1 MKKVLLFIMAAV
13 LVSCTKQKKDNYE
26 VSDETRTF
34 LEQRFTSCHL
44 KDSLGDDQVTQLWSE
59 YKSGYNGI
67 LCFQYHGKA
76 IEYFYHDNRDGTRI
90 DTFIIKQGDPFVDDL
105 RDTYRKLTDKE
116 YIRKANRN
124 KKGDEIINGEFLD
137 GFGEYFKSI
146 YPREEDFI
154 ESMIEETINGE

>member
-13 LVSCTKQKKDNYE
+13 LVSCEEKKGNQAASPE
-26 VSDETRTF
+26 VETTI
-34 LEQRFTSCHL
+34 EQRFELCHL
-44 KDSLGDDQVTQLWSE
+44 KDSLGEGKITELSTE
-59 YKSGYNGI
+59 YKSERSGI
-67 LCFQYHGKA
+67 LCFQYQGCA
-76 IEYFYHDNRDGTRI
+76 IEYFYFKGNNGTRI

-105 RDTYRKLTDKE
+105 RNTYRKLTDKE
-116 YIRKANRN
+116 YVRKANRN